1 MADLWSVVAA
11 KTRTDG
17 ENMKKVL
24 GLLAVLALTVAA
36 SSCGDRGSDSSGGT
50 GGSDSSTT
58 AATSGGGGAGDWGT
72 LKGVCGPKEK
82 GGEVPSGDDSQG
94 VEADSITLGTVADP
108 GFAARPGLNQ
118 EIFDAGDAF
127 VEWCNAAGGING
139 KELKLNKHDAKLTD
153 YKPAITEACSTD
165 FAMVGGGAVQDNLWN
180 ETGKSCDLIDVAG
193 FAVTPEKAGLAGQTP
208 EENRTVQPL
217 PNPGDRYIVAG
228 LKLVADKFPDA
239 LSKTGFLTADFQ
251 TLAAQYSKESQGF
264 EAEGADI
271 VYKGT
276 YGINGEA
283 NWKPFATA
291 MQNKGVK
298 WQKFIGEGANGAAF
312 EQARAQVGFEPEVR
326 YYETNFYDQEF
337 VKAGG
342 SAVDGALISSVFIP
356 MEEAA
361 DNPATQQYLDVMD
374 KQGGKKAL
382 LGMQSTSAWL
392 LFATLAR
399 DCDQAG
405 TLTRSCILEGAGK
418 VTEWTGGGLHAAT
431 NPAENDPAPCQMV
444 MEIKDGKFTRW
455 GPTDEDYSCPDD
467 AVVEVKPA

>member
-1 MADLWSVVAA
+1 
-11 KTRTDG
+11 
-17 ENMKKVL
+17 MKKLL
-24 GLLAVLALTVAA
+24 GLLAVLALTVVA

-50 GGSDSSTT
+50 DGGATT
-58 AATSGGGGAGDWGT
+58 APADDGGGGGGEGDWGD
-72 LKGVCGPKEK
+72 LEGVCGPNEK
-82 GGEVPSGDDSQG
+82 GGAVPDGDDSQG
-94 VEADSITLGTVADP
+94 VTEDSITLGTVADP

-153 YKPAITEACSTD
+153 YKPAIDEACTTD
-165 FAMVGGGAVQDNLWN
+165 FAMVGGGAVQDNLWAD
-180 ETGKSCDLIDVAG
+180 TGAACDLVDVAG

-208 EENRTVQPL
+208 EETRTVQPI

-228 LKLVADKFPDA
+228 LKLVDEEYPGA
-239 LSKTGFLTADFQ
+239 LEATGFLTADFQ

-264 EAEGADI
+264 EAEGAEI

-291 MQNKGVK
+291 MQNDGVK
-298 WQKFIGEGANGAAF
+298 FQKFIGEGANGAAF

-326 YYETNFYDQEF
+326 YYETNFYDQAF
-337 VKAGG
+337 LDAGG
-342 SAVDGALISSVFIP
+342 AAVDGALISSVFIP

-374 KQGGKKAL
+374 EQGGKKAL

-399 DCDQAG
+399 DCDQADD
-405 TLTRSCILEGAGK
+405 LTRSCILEGAAG
-418 VTEWTGGGLHAAT
+418 VDEWTGGGLHAAT
-431 NPAENDPAPCQMV
+431 NPGENDPAECQMV
-444 MEIKDGKFTRW
+444 MAIEDGKFTRW
-455 GPTDEDYSCPDD
+455 GPEGEDYSCPDG
-467 AVVEVKPA
+467 AVVEVEPA